1 MNNPDTETFKTWSAQ
16 IKQSNRNAFDELFR
30 CLYPQLVYFAMQFTK
45 QKASACDIVQDS
57 FVILWNK
64 REGIDPE
71 QSLKA
76 FMFKIVRNRSINW
89 LKKSDNNHQDL
100 EDHLQS
106 ISSTRNDEI
115 ESPETLSSHFK
126 NWISELPERQREA
139 FELSRFDGLDHHE
152 IAGVM
157 GVSPKTVNNHIVTA
171 LNTLRDQY
179 DHYRKRGN
187 YEQ

>member
-1 MNNPDTETFKTWSAQ
+1 MNNPDTETFKNWSKQ

-30 CLYPQLVYFAMQFTK
+30 CLYPQLVYFAMRFTK

-64 REGIDPE
+64 REEIDPE

-89 LKKSDNNHQDL
+89 LKRTDNNHQDL
-100 EDHLQS
+100 EDHLHVIATKS
-106 ISSTRNDEI
+106 DESVPTANVLSTLFRSWI
-115 ESPETLSSHFK
+115 E
-126 NWISELPERQREA
+126 ELPDRQQEA
-139 FELSRFDGLDHHE
+139 FELSRFEGLDHDE

-157 GVSPKTVNNHIVTA
+157 GVSPKTVNNHIVAA
-171 LNTLRDQY
+171 LNTLRNQY
-179 DHYRKRGN
+179 DHYRQRGN
-187 YEQ
+187 HEQ